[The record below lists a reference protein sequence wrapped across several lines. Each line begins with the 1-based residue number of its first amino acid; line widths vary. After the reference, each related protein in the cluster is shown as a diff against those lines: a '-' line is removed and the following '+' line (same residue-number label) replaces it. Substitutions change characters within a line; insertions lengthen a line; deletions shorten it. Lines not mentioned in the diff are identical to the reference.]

1 MQKKATRIRTIRIP
15 VDLDNRISELVQKRL
30 WSVNAWIVNTL
41 KRVSKPKG
49 V

>member
-15 VDLDNRISELVQKRL
+15 LELDKRIKELAQKKL

-41 KRVSKPKG
+41 NRVSKPH
-49 V
+49 